1 MKTPPSPSALP
12 SDEAGVRIVPT
23 GSGYLILSSTPPPVR
38 GFMRP
43 IVVLDR
49 AEGLFDALLKA
60 GVGVKGVR
68 KRLLGRLWPG
78 PLLLRI
84 AAGSAA
90 KEVREGLGL
99 GKSVLIGDSEEILV
113 GIDDHASIYGIIQE
127 YASKNSGSSSIVLWQ
142 SSRNG
147 VGGVWSS
154 VAEAVKGA
162 TESGWKVSEGASG
175 GGGAALDV
183 RKPPTV
189 IELPSGGS
197 WKIVEPGIYEERFIE
212 KQMNVNVL
220 FVCTGNTCRSPMAEV
235 IARDEIERSNESDA
249 RHIHVSSAGTSG
261 GGGAPMTGEA
271 RRALEAM
278 GVRVERHA
286 SRGLTRRM
294 IADADV
300 IYTMSRSH
308 ADAVLELEPDA
319 EGKVQTLDASG
330 QEITDPIGSPQEVY
344 SATAKRI
351 RELIR
356 ARLKEIH
363 G

>member
-1 MKTPPSPSALP
+1 M
-12 SDEAGVRIVPT
+12 RIVPT

-38 GFMRP
+38 GFVRP

-60 GVGVKGVR
+60 GVGVKGVQ
-68 KRLLGRLWPG
+68 KRLLERLWPG

-84 AAGSAA
+84 AAGSGA
-90 KEVREGLGL
+90 KGVREGLGL
-99 GKSVLIGDSEEILV
+99 GKSVLVGDAEGILV
-113 GIDDHASIYGIIQE
+113 GIDDHASIYGIIQT
-127 YASKNSGSSSIVLWQ
+127 YASKNSRSFAIVLWQ

-189 IELPSGGS
+189 IELPSGGRGGG

-220 FVCTGNTCRSPMAEV
+220 FVCTGNTCRSPMAEA
-235 IARDEIERSNESDA
+235 IARDEIERSNEPGA

-330 QEITDPIGSPQEVY
+330 QEIADPIGSSQEVY

-363 G
+363 E